1 MTLLVSRVSCSRGFL
16 ATTGQPE
23 ASRTA
28 ADQPPKPQ
36 LSSGSNGSEAIPD
49 HRQPAELNATIR
61 SVGWCSAST
70 WSAPDGSDLLTLGAS
85 SIPLGPEGS
94 RRIVWMIKWMIKQG
108 RQVDDM
114 AAADLDAAVDPPP
127 PTW

>member
-1 MTLLVSRVSCSRGFL
+1 MTLLVSRVSCSTGFL

-49 HRQPAELNATIR
+49 HRQPAELNANHQIR
-61 SVGWCSAST
+61 RLVLCV
-70 WSAPDGSDLLTLGAS
+70 DLV
-85 SIPLGPEGS
+85 GS
-94 RRIVWMIKWMIKQG
+94 RWI
-108 RQVDDM
+108 
-114 AAADLDAAVDPPP
+114 
-127 PTW
+127 